1 MFYIQ
6 SDDFFFTI
14 PESLIAAAEF
24 PLPCSAA
31 ELKHELFGLNFD
43 KIEKEEL
50 KKATRRRNKF
60 TS

>member
-1 MFYIQ
+1 MKWMFYIQ

-50 KKATRRRNKF
+50 E
-60 TS
+60 